1 MFQSLHVV
9 VFCFCLFFFV
19 CFLFDAFDL
28 ALLSP
33 VQKLRSEADVSIRNS
48 EKYSPNFSSRKSKE
62 APAGP
67 QWGEAVPLCPLSES
81 LQ

>member
-1 MFQSLHVV
+1 MFQSLHAF
-9 VFCFCLFFFV
+9 VFCFWFLV
-19 CFLFDAFDL
+19 CFLFDAFNL
-28 ALLSP
+28 TLLGP

-48 EKYSPNFSSRKSKE
+48 EKYSPNFSSRKFKE